1 MEMLEEKIREFLVVS
16 AGYGCGNVDTAGYGY
31 GNVDTAGYGFG
42 AGSGSGLG
50 VDYGY
55 GRGSGI
61 GKGRGNSMSYR
72 IDDLDDADNN
82 NYNGYGYSDGSG
94 IGRGSDFGVKDING
108 NIVYIIDDIPTII
121 TSVRNNIAKGFI
133 VKSYLQFEPCYIV
146 KENNQ
151 FAHGDTLK
159 DAFMSLQ
166 EKLYDYSTEEERIE
180 AFKKQFPEY
189 DVKYNNRDLFVYHHV
204 LTGSCRMG
212 REAFISNKGLSLDGK
227 TSVREFV
234 KLTQDAYGG
243 DIIKK
248 LPEAYGIK

>member
-1 MEMLEEKIREFLVVS
+1 MEMLEDKIRAFS
-16 AGYGCGNVDTAGYGY
+16 AISNGSDAGAGAGYGSAFGRGFGCGYGICNNDHNGTDGVCAGVDVGCGYGYGCGFGSPDGDGYGW
-31 GNVDTAGYGFG
+31 GEN
-42 AGSGSGLG
+42 L
-50 VDYGY
+50 
-55 GRGSGI
+55 
-61 GKGRGNSMSYR
+61 
-72 IDDLDDADNN
+72 
-82 NYNGYGYSDGSG
+82 
-94 IGRGSDFGVKDING
+94 GVKDING
-108 NIVYIIDDIPTII
+108 NIVCIIDDIPTII

-133 VKSYLQFEPCYIV
+133 VKNDLQFDPCYVV

-166 EKLYDYSTEEERIE
+166 EKLYDDSTVEERIE

-189 DVKYNNRDLFVYHHV
+189 DVKYDNRDLFVYHHV

-212 REAFISNKGLSLDGK
+212 REAFMSNKGLSLDGK

-248 LPEAYGIK
+248 LPEAYGIE

>member
-1 MEMLEEKIREFLVVS
+1 METLDEKIKKFLAV
-16 AGYGCGNVDTAGYGY
+16 GYGY
-31 GNVDTAGYGFG
+31 GDGDSSGSGNVYGKGSGGDLYGKGDANGDGSGYGMG
-42 AGSGSGLG
+42 YGSDSGIGYGSNCSNCGTYDDGNDCGSGS
-50 VDYGY
+50 VYCT
-55 GRGSGI
+55 GSG
-61 GKGRGNSMSYR
+61 KGY
-72 IDDLDDADNN
+72 DD
-82 NYNGYGYSDGSG
+82 G
-94 IGRGSDFGVKDING
+94 IKDING
-108 NIVYIIDDIPTII
+108 NIVCIIDDIPTII

-133 VKSYLQFEPCYIV
+133 VKSDLQFEPCYIV

-159 DAFMSLQ
+159 DAYMSLQ

-212 REAFISNKGLSLDGK
+212 REAFMSNKGLSLDGN

>member
-1 MEMLEEKIREFLVVS
+1 MEMLEDKIREFLVVS
-16 AGYGCGNVDTAGYGY
+16 DGYGY
-31 GNVDTAGYGFG
+31 GNADTAGYGFG

-50 VDYGY
+50 VYYGF
-55 GRGSGI
+55 GRGYGI
-61 GKGRGNSMSYR
+61 GKGRDNGMSYR

-94 IGRGSDFGVKDING
+94 IGRGSDFGVKEING

-133 VKSYLQFEPCYIV
+133 VKNDLQFEPCYIV
-146 KENNQ
+146 KENNE

-166 EKLYDYSTEEERIE
+166 EKLYDDSTEEERIE
-180 AFKKQFPEY
+180 TFKKKFPEY

-212 REAFISNKGLSLDGK
+212 REAFMSNKGLSLDGK

>member
-1 MEMLEEKIREFLVVS
+1 MEMLEEKIREFSDISNGSCTGASVGKGDAIGRGFGGGYGICNNDHNGTDGVC
-16 AGYGCGNVDTAGYGY
+16 AGVDVGRGYGCGD
-31 GNVDTAGYGFG
+31 
-42 AGSGSGLG
+42 GSPDG
-50 VDYGY
+50 
-55 GRGSGI
+55 
-61 GKGRGNSMSYR
+61 
-72 IDDLDDADNN
+72 
-82 NYNGYGYSDGSG
+82 NGYGYFDNLGL
-94 IGRGSDFGVKDING
+94 KEING

-133 VKSYLQFEPCYIV
+133 VKSDLQFEPCYIV
-146 KENNQ
+146 KENNE

-166 EKLYDYSTEEERIE
+166 EKLYDDSTEEERIE

-212 REAFISNKGLSLDGK
+212 RESFVSNKGLSLDGK

>member
-1 MEMLEEKIREFLVVS
+1 MEMLEEKIKKFL
-16 AGYGCGNVDTAGYGY
+16 AVDVGYGY
-31 GNVDTAGYGFG
+31 GFGCGSCDFYGKGSGGGCSGNGDGDGDGSGYGMGYGSDAGFG
-42 AGSGSGLG
+42 HGSNYSTYGTYDDGNDCGSGSLYCTGSG
-50 VDYGY
+50 KGYGDGIKEINGKEIYMVDY
-55 GRGSGI
+55 
-61 GKGRGNSMSYR
+61 
-72 IDDLDDADNN
+72 
-82 NYNGYGYSDGSG
+82 
-94 IGRGSDFGVKDING
+94 
-108 NIVYIIDDIPTII
+108 IPTIFKSI
-121 TSVRNNIAKGFI
+121 RNNIAKGFI
-133 VKSYLQFEPCYIV
+133 VKNDLQFDPCYIV

-159 DAFMSLQ
+159 DAYMSLQ

-212 REAFISNKGLSLDGK
+212 REAFMSNKGLSLDGK

-248 LPEAYGIK
+248 LPEAYGN

>member
-1 MEMLEEKIREFLVVS
+1 MEMLDEKIKKFLDVDVGNGDGDGS
-16 AGYGCGNVDTAGYGY
+16 GSGNFYGKGSGCGLYGNDDGDGDGSGFGMGYGSDYGRGYGSNCSTFGTYDDGNDCGSGSVYCTGSGKGYGY
-31 GNVDTAGYGFG
+31 G
-42 AGSGSGLG
+42 
-50 VDYGY
+50 
-55 GRGSGI
+55 I
-61 GKGRGNSMSYR
+61 KE
-72 IDDLDDADNN
+72 
-82 NYNGYGYSDGSG
+82 
-94 IGRGSDFGVKDING
+94 ING
-108 NIVYIIDDIPTII
+108 KEIYMVDDIPTIFKSI
-121 TSVRNNIAKGFI
+121 RNNIAKGFI
-133 VKSYLQFEPCYIV
+133 VKNDLQFEPCYIV

-189 DVKYNNRDLFVYHHV
+189 DVKYNNRDLFAYHHV

-212 REAFISNKGLSLDGK
+212 REAFMSNKGLSLDGK

-248 LPEAYGIK
+248 LPEAYEIK

>member
-1 MEMLEEKIREFLVVS
+1 MEMLEDKIRAFS
-16 AGYGCGNVDTAGYGY
+16 AISNGSDAGAGAGYGSAFGRGFGCGYGICNNDHNGTDGVCAGVDVGGGYGYGCGFGSPDGDGYGW
-31 GNVDTAGYGFG
+31 GEN
-42 AGSGSGLG
+42 L
-50 VDYGY
+50 
-55 GRGSGI
+55 
-61 GKGRGNSMSYR
+61 
-72 IDDLDDADNN
+72 
-82 NYNGYGYSDGSG
+82 
-94 IGRGSDFGVKDING
+94 GVKDING
-108 NIVYIIDDIPTII
+108 NIVCIIDDIPTII

-133 VKSYLQFEPCYIV
+133 VKNDLQFDPCYVV

-166 EKLYDYSTEEERIE
+166 EKLYDDSTVEERIE

-189 DVKYNNRDLFVYHHV
+189 DVKYDNRDLFVYHHV

-212 REAFISNKGLSLDGK
+212 REAFMSNKGLSLDGK

-248 LPEAYGIK
+248 LPEAYGIE

>member
-1 MEMLEEKIREFLVVS
+1 MEIVEDKIRAFS
-16 AGYGCGNVDTAGYGY
+16 AISNGSDAGAGYGSAIGRGFGGGYGICNNDHNGTDGVCAGVDVGGGYGCG
-31 GNVDTAGYGFG
+31 FG
-42 AGSGSGLG
+42 SPDG
-50 VDYGY
+50 
-55 GRGSGI
+55 
-61 GKGRGNSMSYR
+61 
-72 IDDLDDADNN
+72 
-82 NYNGYGYSDGSG
+82 NGYGWGDNLC
-94 IGRGSDFGVKDING
+94 VKDING
-108 NIVYIIDDIPTII
+108 NIVCIIDDIPTII

-133 VKSYLQFEPCYIV
+133 VKNDLQFEPCYIV

-151 FAHGDTLK
+151 FAHGFTLK

-166 EKLYDYSTEEERIE
+166 EKLYDDSTEEERIE

-189 DVKYNNRDLFVYHHV
+189 DVKYDNMDLFVYHHV

-212 REAFISNKGLSLDGK
+212 REAFMSNKGLSLDGK

-248 LPEAYGIK
+248 LPEAYGIE

>member
-1 MEMLEEKIREFLVVS
+1 MEMLEDKIKNFLVVD
-16 AGYGCGNVDTAGYGY
+16 VGYGY
-31 GNVDTAGYGFG
+31 GNGDAAGYGFG
-42 AGSGSGLG
+42 RYGLGDGFGAGSGLG

-55 GRGSGI
+55 GRGSGV
-61 GKGRGNSMSYR
+61 GKGRGDGTNYS
-72 IDDLDDADNN
+72 DVADNN
-82 NYNGYGYSDGSG
+82 NNKGYSDGSG
-94 IGRGSDFGVKDING
+94 YGWGDNLGIKDVNG
-108 NIVYIIDDIPTII
+108 NIVCIIDDIPTII

-133 VKSYLQFEPCYIV
+133 VKNDLQFEPCYIV

-151 FAHGDTLK
+151 FAHGFTLK

-166 EKLYDYSTEEERIE
+166 EKLYDDSTEEERIE
-180 AFKKQFPEY
+180 AFMKQFPEY
-189 DVKYNNRDLFVYHHV
+189 DVKYDNMDLFVYHHV

-212 REAFISNKGLSLDGK
+212 REAFMSNKGLSLDGK

-248 LPEAYGIK
+248 LPEAYGIE

>member
-1 MEMLEEKIREFLVVS
+1 MEMLEEKIKKFLAV
-16 AGYGCGNVDTAGYGY
+16 GYGY
-31 GNVDTAGYGFG
+31 GDGDSSGSCSVDGKGSGGGFSENVDKNGDGSGYGMG
-42 AGSGSGLG
+42 YGSVSGIGYGSNWSNCGTYDDGNDCGSGS
-50 VDYGY
+50 VYCT
-55 GRGSGI
+55 GSG
-61 GKGRGNSMSYR
+61 KGY
-72 IDDLDDADNN
+72 
-82 NYNGYGYSDGSG
+82 YDG
-94 IGRGSDFGVKDING
+94 IKDING
-108 NIVYIIDDIPTII
+108 IIVYIIDDIPTII

-133 VKSYLQFEPCYIV
+133 VKSDLQFEPCYII

-159 DAFMSLQ
+159 DAYMSLQ
-166 EKLYDYSTEEERIE
+166 EKLYDYGTEEERIE

-212 REAFISNKGLSLDGK
+212 REAFMSNKGLSLDGK

>member
-1 MEMLEEKIREFLVVS
+1 MLGDKIREFLVVS
-16 AGYGCGNVDTAGYGY
+16 AGYGFGNGDAS
-31 GNVDTAGYGFG
+31 GYGFG
-42 AGSGSGLG
+42 RYGLGDGFGAGSGLG

-55 GRGSGI
+55 GRGSGV
-61 GKGRGNSMSYR
+61 GKGRGNGMSYS
-72 IDDLDDADNN
+72 IDYIDDADNN

-133 VKSYLQFEPCYIV
+133 VKNDLQFEPCYVV

-166 EKLYDYSTEEERIE
+166 EKLYDDSTEEERIE

-189 DVKYNNRDLFVYHHV
+189 DVKYNNRDLFVYHNV

-212 REAFISNKGLSLDGK
+212 REAFMSNKGLSLDGK

>member
-1 MEMLEEKIREFLVVS
+1 MLDEKIKKFFAVDVGNGSGNGSGSGNFYGKGSGCGLYGNDDGDGDGS
-16 AGYGCGNVDTAGYGY
+16 GFGTGYGSDSGRGYGSNCSTFGTYDDGNDCGSGSVYCTGSGKGYGY
-31 GNVDTAGYGFG
+31 G
-42 AGSGSGLG
+42 
-50 VDYGY
+50 
-55 GRGSGI
+55 I
-61 GKGRGNSMSYR
+61 KE
-72 IDDLDDADNN
+72 
-82 NYNGYGYSDGSG
+82 
-94 IGRGSDFGVKDING
+94 ING
-108 NIVYIIDDIPTII
+108 KEIYMVDDIPTIFKSI
-121 TSVRNNIAKGFI
+121 RNNIAKGFI
-133 VKSYLQFEPCYIV
+133 VKSDLQFEPCYIV

-189 DVKYNNRDLFVYHHV
+189 DVKYDNKDLFVYHHV

-212 REAFISNKGLSLDGK
+212 REAFISNKGLSLDGN

>member
-1 MEMLEEKIREFLVVS
+1 MEMLEEKIREFSDISNGSCTGAS
-16 AGYGCGNVDTAGYGY
+16 AGKGDAIGRGFGGGYGICNNDHNGTDGVCAGVDVGRGYGCGD
-31 GNVDTAGYGFG
+31 
-42 AGSGSGLG
+42 GSPDG
-50 VDYGY
+50 
-55 GRGSGI
+55 
-61 GKGRGNSMSYR
+61 
-72 IDDLDDADNN
+72 
-82 NYNGYGYSDGSG
+82 NGYGYFDNLGL
-94 IGRGSDFGVKDING
+94 KEING

-133 VKSYLQFEPCYIV
+133 VKNDLQFEPCYIV
-146 KENNQ
+146 KENNE

-159 DAFMSLQ
+159 DAYMSLQ
-166 EKLYDYSTEEERIE
+166 EKLYDDSTEEERIE

-212 REAFISNKGLSLDGK
+212 GEAFLSNKGLSLDGK

>member
-1 MEMLEEKIREFLVVS
+1 MEMLEEKIKKFLTISNGSYACAGAGYGS
-16 AGYGCGNVDTAGYGY
+16 ANGRGFGGGYGICNNDHNGTDGVCTDGVCAGVDLGGGYGCG
-31 GNVDTAGYGFG
+31 
-42 AGSGSGLG
+42 SGSPDG
-50 VDYGY
+50 
-55 GRGSGI
+55 
-61 GKGRGNSMSYR
+61 
-72 IDDLDDADNN
+72 
-82 NYNGYGYSDGSG
+82 NGYGSG
-94 IGRGSDFGVKDING
+94 DNLGVKDING
-108 NIVYIIDDIPTII
+108 NIVYNIDDIPTII
-121 TSVRNNIAKGFI
+121 TSVRNNMAKGFI
-133 VKSYLQFEPCYIV
+133 VKSDLQFDPCYIV

-166 EKLYDYSTEEERIE
+166 EKMYDYSTEEERIE
-180 AFKKQFPEY
+180 AFKKKFPEY

-212 REAFISNKGLSLDGK
+212 REAFMSNKGLSLDGK

-234 KLTQDAYGG
+234 KLTQDSYGG

>member
-1 MEMLEEKIREFLVVS
+1 MEMLEEKIKKFLAVDVGYAYGDGDS
-16 AGYGCGNVDTAGYGY
+16 SGSGNFYGKGYGCGCYGNDDGDGDGSGYGMGYGSDSGCGNGSNYSTYGIIDSGNVCGSGSLYYTGYGAGYG
-31 GNVDTAGYGFG
+31 D
-42 AGSGSGLG
+42 
-50 VDYGY
+50 
-55 GRGSGI
+55 GI
-61 GKGRGNSMSYR
+61 KE
-72 IDDLDDADNN
+72 
-82 NYNGYGYSDGSG
+82 
-94 IGRGSDFGVKDING
+94 ING
-108 NIVYIIDDIPTII
+108 KEIYMVDDIPTIFKSI
-121 TSVRNNIAKGFI
+121 RNNIAKGFI
-133 VKSYLQFEPCYIV
+133 VKNDLQFEPCYIV

-180 AFKKQFPEY
+180 AFKKKFPEY

-212 REAFISNKGLSLDGK
+212 REAFMSNKGLSLDGK

>member
-1 MEMLEEKIREFLVVS
+1 MEMLEDKIREFLVVS
-16 AGYGCGNVDTAGYGY
+16 DGYGY
-31 GNVDTAGYGFG
+31 GNADTAGYGFG

-50 VDYGY
+50 VDYGL
-55 GRGSGI
+55 GCGSGI
-61 GKGRGNSMSYR
+61 GKGLGNGMSYR

-94 IGRGSDFGVKDING
+94 IGRGSDFGVKEING
-108 NIVYIIDDIPTII
+108 IIVYIIDDIPTII

-133 VKSYLQFEPCYIV
+133 VKNDLQFEPCYIV
-146 KENNQ
+146 KENNE

-166 EKLYDYSTEEERIE
+166 EKLYDDSTEEERIE
-180 AFKKQFPEY
+180 AFKKKFPEY
-189 DVKYNNRDLFVYHHV
+189 DVKYNNIDLFVYHHV

-212 REAFISNKGLSLDGK
+212 REAFVSNKGLSLDGK

>member
-1 MEMLEEKIREFLVVS
+1 MEMLEDKIRAFS
-16 AGYGCGNVDTAGYGY
+16 AISNGSDAGAGAGYGSAIGRGFGGGYGICNNDHNGTDGVCAGVDVGGGYGCG
-31 GNVDTAGYGFG
+31 FG
-42 AGSGSGLG
+42 SPDG
-50 VDYGY
+50 
-55 GRGSGI
+55 
-61 GKGRGNSMSYR
+61 
-72 IDDLDDADNN
+72 
-82 NYNGYGYSDGSG
+82 NGYGWGDNL
-94 IGRGSDFGVKDING
+94 GVKDING
-108 NIVYIIDDIPTII
+108 NIVCIIDDIPTII

-133 VKSYLQFEPCYIV
+133 VKNDLQFEPCYVV

-212 REAFISNKGLSLDGK
+212 REAFMSNKGLSFDDK

-248 LPEAYGIK
+248 LPEVYGIE

>member
-1 MEMLEEKIREFLVVS
+1 MEMLDEKIKKFLDVDVGNGS
-16 AGYGCGNVDTAGYGY
+16 GDGSGSGNFYGKGSGCGLYGNDDGDGDGSGFGMGYGSDSGRGYCSNCSTFGTYDDGNDCGSGSVYCTGSGKGYGY
-31 GNVDTAGYGFG
+31 G
-42 AGSGSGLG
+42 
-50 VDYGY
+50 
-55 GRGSGI
+55 I
-61 GKGRGNSMSYR
+61 KE
-72 IDDLDDADNN
+72 
-82 NYNGYGYSDGSG
+82 
-94 IGRGSDFGVKDING
+94 ING
-108 NIVYIIDDIPTII
+108 KEIYMVDDIPTIFKLI
-121 TSVRNNIAKGFI
+121 RNNIAKGFI
-133 VKSYLQFEPCYIV
+133 VKSDLQFAPCYIV

-189 DVKYNNRDLFVYHHV
+189 DVKYNNKDLFVYHHV

-212 REAFISNKGLSLDGK
+212 REAFMSNKGLSLDDK

-234 KLTQDAYGG
+234 KLTQDSYGG

>member
-1 MEMLEEKIREFLVVS
+1 MEMLEDKIRAFLAISNGSYAVAVAGYGS
-16 AGYGCGNVDTAGYGY
+16 AIGRGFGGGYGICNNVHNGTDGVCAGVDVGGGYGCG
-31 GNVDTAGYGFG
+31 
-42 AGSGSGLG
+42 SGSPDG
-50 VDYGY
+50 
-55 GRGSGI
+55 
-61 GKGRGNSMSYR
+61 
-72 IDDLDDADNN
+72 
-82 NYNGYGYSDGSG
+82 NGYGSG
-94 IGRGSDFGVKDING
+94 DNLGVKDING
-108 NIVYIIDDIPTII
+108 IIVYIIDDIPTII

-133 VKSYLQFEPCYIV
+133 VKNDLQFEPCYIV
-146 KENNQ
+146 KENNE

-166 EKLYDYSTEEERIE
+166 EKLYGDSTEEERIE
-180 AFKKQFPEY
+180 AFKKKFPEY

-212 REAFISNKGLSLDGK
+212 RETFILNKGLSLDGK

-248 LPEAYGIK
+248 LSEAYGIK

>member
-1 MEMLEEKIREFLVVS
+1 MEMLEDKIRAFS
-16 AGYGCGNVDTAGYGY
+16 AISTGDGAGYG
-31 GNVDTAGYGFG
+31 AGYGFG
-42 AGSGSGLG
+42 VGGYGDGFGILNYDKNGTDGVVWDVAGPDVNIGCGCGSS
-50 VDYGY
+50 YGY
-55 GRGSGI
+55 GYGSG
-61 GKGRGNSMSYR
+61 
-72 IDDLDDADNN
+72 DDL
-82 NYNGYGYSDGSG
+82 
-94 IGRGSDFGVKDING
+94 GVKEING
-108 NIVYIIDDIPTII
+108 NIVCIIDDIPTII

-133 VKSYLQFEPCYIV
+133 VKNDLQFEPCYIV

-151 FAHGDTLK
+151 FAHGFTLK

-166 EKLYDYSTEEERIE
+166 EKLYDDSTEEERIE

-189 DVKYNNRDLFVYHHV
+189 DVKYDNMDLFVYHHV

-212 REAFISNKGLSLDGK
+212 REAFMSNKGLSLDGK

-248 LPEAYGIK
+248 LPEAYGIE

>member
-1 MEMLEEKIREFLVVS
+1 MLDEKIKKFFAVDVGNGSGDGSGSGNFYGKGSGCGLYGNDDGDGDGSGFGTCYGSDSGR
-16 AGYGCGNVDTAGYGY
+16 GYGSNCSTFGTYDDGNDCGSGSVYCTGSGKGYGY
-31 GNVDTAGYGFG
+31 G
-42 AGSGSGLG
+42 
-50 VDYGY
+50 
-55 GRGSGI
+55 I
-61 GKGRGNSMSYR
+61 KE
-72 IDDLDDADNN
+72 
-82 NYNGYGYSDGSG
+82 
-94 IGRGSDFGVKDING
+94 ING
-108 NIVYIIDDIPTII
+108 KEIYMVDDIPTIFKSI
-121 TSVRNNIAKGFI
+121 RNNIAKGFI
-133 VKSYLQFEPCYIV
+133 VKSDLQFEPCYIV

-180 AFKKQFPEY
+180 SFKKLFPEY

-212 REAFISNKGLSLDGK
+212 REAFMSNKGLSLDGK

>member
-1 MEMLEEKIREFLVVS
+1 MLDEKIKKFFAVDVGNGSGDGSGSGNFYGKGSGCGLYGNDDGDGDGS
-16 AGYGCGNVDTAGYGY
+16 GFGTGYGSDSGRGYGSNCSTFGTYDDGNDCGSGSVYCTGSGKGYGY
-31 GNVDTAGYGFG
+31 G
-42 AGSGSGLG
+42 
-50 VDYGY
+50 
-55 GRGSGI
+55 I
-61 GKGRGNSMSYR
+61 KE
-72 IDDLDDADNN
+72 
-82 NYNGYGYSDGSG
+82 
-94 IGRGSDFGVKDING
+94 ING
-108 NIVYIIDDIPTII
+108 KEIYMVDDIPTIFKSI
-121 TSVRNNIAKGFI
+121 RNNIAKGFI
-133 VKSYLQFEPCYIV
+133 VKSDLQFEPCYIV

-189 DVKYNNRDLFVYHHV
+189 DVKYDNKDLFVYHHV